1 MAACRI
7 LVGVGFSSRQ
17 LHEPVLGPNDDANN
31 RRTKAARPA
40 RDQHE
45 PAGEH
50 RPVQI
55 AMVAVVGV
63 LQRARHFRQGSLQ
76 SLAIAA
82 LWAP

>member
-1 MAACRI
+1 MAARRI

-55 AMVAVVGV
+55 AMVAV